1 MLVLNPANAFFAR
14 NQLEEALEKLKK
26 AENLYS
32 SLTDKWSTPEALD
45 AEEHH
50 LEYLLGSKEKIPR
63 LSKYSIL
70 IEEEGNQINS
80 GEPKPAIQS
89 INHIGQIPT

>member
-1 MLVLNPANAFFAR
+1 MKR
-14 NQLEEALEKLKK
+14 
-26 AENLYS
+26 AENLYA

-50 LEYLLGSKEKIPR
+50 LEYLLGSKDKIPR

-70 IEEEGNQINS
+70 IEEEGNGVDFENPLL
-80 GEPKPAIQS
+80 GNRTLK
-89 INHIGQIPT
+89 HIDHIRNGF